1 MKNMI
6 IMRQPSH
13 TSTSAVMSAMQDQQL
28 EGFIFS
34 VALTVI
40 FRFILTDNKK
50 NLHAKEKGCT
60 IRDAPSSLLHLQ
72 NRLIGW
78 LNK

>member
-13 TSTSAVMSAMQDQQL
+13 TSSSAVMSALQDQLL

-40 FRFILTDNKK
+40 FKLIKKIYTPRNKVVQLEMHQAAFCICNTD
-50 NLHAKEKGCT
+50 
-60 IRDAPSSLLHLQ
+60 LLA
-72 NRLIGW
+72 G
-78 LNK
+78 

>member
-13 TSTSAVMSAMQDQQL
+13 TSTSAVMSALQDYLL

-40 FRFILTDNKK
+40 FRFIFKLLKKIDTPRNKVVQ
-50 NLHAKEKGCT
+50 L
-60 IRDAPSSLLHLQ
+60 DLLA
-72 NRLIGW
+72 G
-78 LNK
+78 